1 MLTVTTILQPDAV
14 KVTSYQ
20 CQKCGCTLGAHI
32 SGASAVT
39 SCFHFREAIHADET
53 RDRYTARGVAQGTQ
67 ANATI
72 RSCRSEGLDDEFDAA
87 WSNLNVEKRSN
98 WDSPIMAVMTSV
110 RSGSMER
117 NPAVWNRREV
127 RELKSLCQY
136 ISGQW
141 LLVRFLQW
149 ISAQISGRTLT
160 GSVIGDEIKGDF
172 LALVEAIHS
181 CTLNGADVNEHILA
195 SVGRLN
201 EAKSLLAVEPLY
213 DPLHH

>member
-1 MLTVTTILQPDAV
+1 MPKLRMHARR
-14 KVTSYQ
+14 VTSAGRAQ
-20 CQKCGCTLGAHI
+20 SRRASIFGKPFTLMKRDTAKRLGAWRK
-32 SGASAVT
+32 APKRTPRYEAAV
-39 SCFHFREAIHADET
+39 
-53 RDRYTARGVAQGTQ
+53 Q
-67 ANATI
+67 
-72 RSCRSEGLDDEFDAA
+72 EGLDDELDAA

-98 WDSPIMAVMTSV
+98 WDSPIMAAMISV

-117 NPAVWNRREV
+117 NPAVWNRRGA

-136 ISGQW
+136 IRGQW
-141 LLVRFLQW
+141 LLVRFLQS

-160 GSVIGDEIKGDF
+160 GSAIGDEIKGDF
-172 LALVEAIHS
+172 LALVEAIHP
-181 CTLNGADVNEHILA
+181 CTLNGADVNEHVLA